1 MIFQVALPE
10 NDEGSKWKKKTDIR
24 RFMVAR
30 DGDML
35 CAPFQCD
42 HCWFINLKREEPV
55 EESYEHQRLL
65 GYIRRVNLDLL
76 WSRERATV
84 ANTLGSVRKG
94 MKMSEELGLKPQDI
108 RLGPWPVGDNQGF
121 QTAIEMLRASQKEG
135 RNDKTYVQFDTVRK
149 IRSGYSTIHENSANG
164 GAALPCFKGD
174 HGNTFIMN
182 NGSTDTRLFRKFML
196 GLERRMGRL
205 VKQNMGIS
213 VEVLVAM
220 LDNYEIEL
228 CDRRTTNE
236 RKRMIIMCASAYVIL
251 FTGALRGGEV
261 FLTEGSELV
270 RRMSEGK
277 SHPKHPHVVVPL
289 MGRFKGE
296 NGERNLMLCLAKVT
310 KSGINV
316 RRWVERLG
324 NLLTTERRNKSSGPA
339 FCDKEGTVL
348 ERWRVNAELYKAL
361 TKVQAERPDLISS
374 DINVDETYSIHRS
387 FRRGATTRAREAKVP
402 KDVIELNNRWSKVQR
417 NSGGMPRLPMTEL
430 YTEIKQALASFLRF
444 SGAL

>member
-1 MIFQVALPE
+1 MALPE

-35 CAPFQCD
+35 CSPFQCD
-42 HCWFINLKREEPV
+42 HCWFINLKKEEPV
-55 EESYEHQRLL
+55 DRSYEHQRLL
-65 GYIRRVNLDLL
+65 GYIRRVNLDLF

-94 MKMSEELGLKPQDI
+94 MKMSEELGLKPQNI
-108 RLGPWPVGDNQGF
+108 CLGPWPVDDNQGF

-135 RNDKTYVQFDTVRK
+135 RNDKAYVQFDTVRK
-149 IRSGYSTIHENSANG
+149 IRSSYSTIHENSANG
-164 GAALPCFKGD
+164 GASLPCFKGD
-174 HGNTFIMN
+174 HGNTFVMN

-196 GLERRMGRL
+196 GLERRMGRF
-205 VKQNMGIS
+205 QNMGIS

-220 LDNYEIEL
+220 MENYKIKL
-228 CDRRTTNE
+228 VDRGSTND
-236 RKRMIIMCASAYVIL
+236 RKRMIIMCATAYVIL
-251 FTGALRGGEV
+251 FCGALRGGEV
-261 FLTEGSELV
+261 LLVEGSELV
-270 RRMSEGK
+270 RRLAEGRNHLK
-277 SHPKHPHVVVPL
+277 LPHVVVPL

-296 NGERNLMLCLAKVT
+296 NGERNLMLCLVRVT
-310 KSGINV
+310 KNGIQI

-324 NLLTTERRNKSSGPA
+324 NLLTVENRSKWSGPA
-339 FCDKEGTVL
+339 FCDDDGMVL
-348 ERWRVNAELYKAL
+348 ERWKMNAELYKAL
-361 TKVQAERPDLISS
+361 NKVQAERPDLISN
-374 DINVDETYSIHRS
+374 DVNIDETYSIHRS

-417 NSGGMPRLPMTEL
+417 KSGGMPRLPMTEL